1 MENSP
6 CKDQTQENIEKFI
19 AEVKQFAKLTKS
31 EILTMVNE
39 PPMLPLHIQLIVE
52 DSEER
57 LTDTQVDELIELSK
71 KYLIQSNP

>member
-31 EILTMVNE
+31 EILTMTNE
-39 PPMLPLHIQLIVE
+39 PPLLPVHIQLIVE

-57 LTDTQVDELIELSK
+57 LTEAQVDELIELSK